1 MIKIGITGSLGTGKS
16 AVSNFFREKGHL
28 VISADKINQKLL
40 EKKEIVKDI
49 NSLLFKDDSKVL
61 NKEKISKL
69 IFSNSEKKKE
79 LENYLH
85 PLIYNEMVRQIA
97 KSDEKIVFLEIPL
110 LYETNFQDLVNYVIV
125 VYLDED
131 IQIQRVM
138 KRDNILKDEAIMRVN
153 SQMALREKVLK
164 ADYVIDNSGTIE
176 ETEKQLNYWY
186 KNYLRRL

>member
-69 IFSNSEKKKE
+69 IFFNSEKKKE
-79 LENYLH
+79 LESYLH

-131 IQIQRVM
+131 IQIKRVM

-176 ETEKQLNYWY
+176 ETEKQLNHWY